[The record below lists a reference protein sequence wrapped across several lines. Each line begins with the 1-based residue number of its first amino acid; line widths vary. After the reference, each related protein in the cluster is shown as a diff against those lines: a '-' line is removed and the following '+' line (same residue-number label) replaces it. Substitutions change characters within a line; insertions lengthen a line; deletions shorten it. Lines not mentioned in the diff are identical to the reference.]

1 VSSSVK
7 PIPASPAGTD
17 AGSSPAGPDASLVA
31 SAPQLSA
38 VEIARAARR
47 RRAQRLLRNL
57 LIWVGGPTLAG
68 IVYFGFLA
76 SDQYESFAT
85 LSVPGAHNV
94 VLREFMLSRD
104 MLSALESQAKFS
116 EHYKGA
122 HDPLAGLS
130 LSAGSEDRYRNFH
143 DKVDVRVEQSGIL
156 RLRVRAFAG
165 ADAQHFARLV
175 VAQLEAFWAQK
186 PLDASAKIIV
196 VSQPSQASQATYPRR
211 FYGVLTVALVSLA
224 LYAIGSLLV
233 AAAREHA
240 QF

>member
-1 VSSSVK
+1 MGL
-7 PIPASPAGTD
+7 SPEQVVA
-17 AGSSPAGPDASLVA
+17 SSPA
-31 SAPQLSA
+31 APQLSA
-38 VEIARAARR
+38 VDIARAARR

-57 LIWVGGPTLAG
+57 IIWVGGPTVAS
-68 IVYFGFLA
+68 IIYFGFLA
-76 SDQYESFAT
+76 SAQYESYAT
-85 LSVPGAHNV
+85 LSVPGAHNL
-94 VLREFMLSRD
+94 VLREYMLSRD
-104 MLSALESQAKFS
+104 MLAALETQAKFS

-122 HDPLAGLS
+122 HDPFAGLA
-130 LSAGSEDRYRNFH
+130 LQAGSEDRYHNFH

-175 VAQLEAFWAQK
+175 VSQLEAFWAQK
-186 PLDASAKIIV
+186 AFDASAKVVV
-196 VSQPSQASQATYPRR
+196 VSQPSLASQSTYPRR
-211 FYGVLTVALVSLA
+211 LYGVLTVALVSLA